1 MSSVR
6 FVRACFAFDA
16 GAPLLRDLSFEL
28 HAGFTGIVGANGA
41 GKSTLAR
48 LAMGALAPTS
58 GVVVRT
64 PADARVALCAQSNER
79 LDDAVQALAHDPSRH
94 AARLL
99 GELALD
105 ATMLTRW
112 HALSSGER
120 RRWQLAA
127 ALASEA
133 ELLVVDEPTNHLDDA
148 ARVIVARALSRY
160 RGTALVVSHDRA
172 LLQALTTSTL
182 RVHAGTATLYDA
194 PYDDARRTWEA
205 ERERE
210 RHERALLVDERD
222 RLRDSARAARR
233 AHEGAAKSTSARH
246 RMKSVHD
253 HDARGLGAQFRAD
266 KAEQKAGRVVH
277 VRERALRTAEAR
289 IPTVV
294 IDRTEGRAVR
304 FVVREPHRTRLV
316 TLDVDVLARGN
327 RVLARDVH
335 VWLDRGDRVHLAGP
349 NGAGKTTLIEHVLAR
364 VDARTREGVLFLP
377 QEIRDARALDD
388 IARLTSLPRDVRGHV
403 MTIVAALGADPA
415 RVSSSAL
422 PSMGERKKLALAL
435 ALAHGAH
442 TLVLDEPTNHLD
454 LPSRELLERALA
466 DFTGTLL
473 FTTHDAR
480 FAGRL
485 ATSTWTLRDG
495 HVHSG
500 SAHAAM

>member
-1 MSSVR
+1 MSSVHFTR
-6 FVRACFAFDA
+6 VSFAYDA
-16 GAPLLRDLSFEL
+16 GAPILRDLSFEL
-28 HAGFTGIVGANGA
+28 HAGFIGITGANGA

-64 PADARVALCAQSNER
+64 PALARVALCAQSNEA
-79 LDDAVQALAHDPSRH
+79 LDDAVQALAHNTSRH

-105 ATMLTRW
+105 AAMLTRW

-133 ELLVVDEPTNHLDDA
+133 DLLVIDEPTNHLDDA
-148 ARVIVARALSRY
+148 ARAVVVRALSRY

-172 LLQALTTSTL
+172 LLQSLTTSTL
-182 RVHAGTATLYDA
+182 RVHAGMATLYDA

-222 RLRDSARAARR
+222 RLRESARAARR
-233 AHEGAAKSTSARH
+233 AHEGAARGTSARH

-253 HDARGLGAQFRAD
+253 HDARGIGAQFRAD
-266 KAEQKAGRVVH
+266 KAEKKTGRVVH
-277 VRERALRTAEAR
+277 VRERALRTAESR
-289 IPTVV
+289 IPDVV
-294 IDRTEGRAVR
+294 VDRSEGRAVR
-304 FVVREPHRTRLV
+304 FVVREPHRARLV
-316 TLDVDVLARGN
+316 TLDLDVLARGE

-349 NGAGKTTLIEHVLAR
+349 NGAGKTTLLELLLAR
-364 VDARTREGVLFLP
+364 VDVRTREGVLFLP
-377 QEIRDARALDD
+377 QEILDARALDD
-388 IARLTSLPRDVRGHV
+388 IARQTALPRDVRGHV
-403 MTIVAALGADPA
+403 MTIVAALGAEPS

-435 ALAHGAH
+435 ALAEGVH

-466 DFTGTLL
+466 DFAGTLL
-473 FTTHDAR
+473 FTTHDAA
-480 FAGRL
+480 FAARL
-485 ATSTWTLRDG
+485 ATSTWSLRDG
-495 HVHSG
+495 CVCSN
-500 SAHAAM
+500 ATHATV